1 MLFCDLRYMLL
12 HIKVFH
18 IKHATRGEW
27 GGPPTLSWKSKKCPG
42 FGEKGPD
49 FVHPEVRFT
58 IENIVLRVSRTKSSN
73 IFCCRTIFL
82 DFLRKC
88 LLKHPNFKNSPLPW
102 TISCCAPAYIWYKQS
117 DFCSLELY
125 WQYLQKSWWSSGMI
139 PEKVTW
145 VRFPARINTVYSKL
159 PPINDLF
166 LKILNQT

>member
-1 MLFCDLRYMLL
+1 MSTFLK
-12 HIKVFH
+12 I
-18 IKHATRGEW
+18 I
-27 GGPPTLSWKSKKCPG
+27 KKCSG
-42 FGEKGPD
+42 FGKKGPD
-49 FVHPEVRFT
+49 FLHPEVKFT
-58 IENIVLRVSRTKSSN
+58 IPNLVWEYLGQKAPKFSAAGPFI
-73 IFCCRTIFL
+73 L
-82 DFLRKC
+82 DILRKC
-88 LLKHPNFKNSPLPW
+88 VSKCPNFKKCPLPW
-102 TISCCAPAYIWYKQS
+102 TISGYASACIWYKQS